1 MHFFYLCRPML
12 TEQQVQTKKIKE
24 LEAEGYY
31 VLKLVKTNKNGIPDL
46 LALHPEKGILFCEV
60 KRADGK
66 LSPLQ
71 EYRIKE
77 LKEKGFKTE
86 VHYGKND

>member
-1 MHFFYLCRPML
+1 M
-12 TEQQVQTKKIKE
+12 TEQQIQSKIIKY
-24 LEAEGYY
+24 LESNGFF
-31 VLKLVKTNKNGIPDL
+31 VLKLIRTNKNGIPDL